1 MANEIKIA
9 YESGLTL
16 YAIIRN
22 SSGQVW
28 YPTGQA
34 FEDWGGGAGRD
45 MSDYAISLTDKS
57 GSFYIGDFDSNI
69 GAGRY
74 ILQAFVQAGDTPSD
88 DDNCIGSAEITW
100 NGSSEEYIIDNNGR
114 VDVGAWIG
122 SDVTKDA
129 NNLPNVNAKAIS
141 ASTAAAD
148 NVEANIGNLDEPN
161 SLLLAGIYNIGI
173 AAASAA
179 EVATGR
185 LITNGTESG
194 SYTNTYSLDET
205 YHVIT
210 ASGGEI
216 DYYYEFGLGDDAVP
230 VELHIKGRLH
240 EGSVPGGND
249 SVGLY
254 VYNWNTSTWERM
266 IPPLGDF
273 TGVANSDSTDDE
285 VRLVTLF
292 SRHKDSS
299 TGKVRVRFY
308 GTSLE
313 TNTALYID
321 QIYLTY
327 TAVLSYN
334 GVANSILANA
344 DNKLQTDS
352 NGYAL
357 ADAVKISG
365 SSNAADDV
373 EANIGN
379 LDAAVSSRSSHS
391 AADVWTV
398 TTRTLTS
405 FGTLVSDIWDHLLT
419 AITTAGSIGKL
430 IKDNLDAK
438 ISSRSSHDD
447 PDPNGYIDAAISS
460 RSSHSA
466 SDVWSVTER
475 TLTSAANI
483 TSDGNTIDQNKI
495 ANLDAAVSSRSSHSA
510 EDVWS
515 VTSRS
520 LTDKSGFSLASD
532 QSSVTI
538 GSVNALG
545 TQAKADVN
553 AEVDNALNT
562 AIPSS
567 PTAGSINERIKTLD
581 DNYTASRAGKLD
593 NLDATVSSRSSHTAE
608 DVWSV
613 TSRTLTSFG
622 NLVQDIWQYSART
635 LTSFGALAQDVWNYL
650 TSSITTDGSIGKL
663 LKDNIDATISSRA
676 AESGGNIEDIKTK
689 TDQLNFVEGDVK
701 ATLDGEEVSLSSATE
716 TQIDNIDTRTS
727 RVDGLIEN
735 VNGDRF
741 TAKALEQAP
750 TGAGASQ
757 QMIRDA
763 MLLAPSEGTEPAEG
777 SIDKHLDDIEASG
790 TGAPRIE

>member
-1 MANEIKIA
+1 MANELKIA

-114 VDVGAWIG
+114 VDVGAWLG

-148 NVEANIGNLDEPN
+148 NVEANISNLDEPN

-194 SYTNTYSLDET
+194 SYTDTYSLDET

-216 DYYYEFGLGDDAVP
+216 DFYYEFGLGDDAVP
-230 VELHIKGRLH
+230 VELHVKGRLH

-254 VYNWNTSTWERM
+254 AYNWNTSTWERM

-313 TNTALYID
+313 TGTALYID

-334 GVANSILANA
+334 GVASSILANA

-365 SSNAADDV
+365 SANAADSV
-373 EANIGN
+373 EANISN
-379 LDAAVSSRSSHS
+379 LDAKISSRSSHS
-391 AADVWTV
+391 AADVWNVETRSLTDKDDFNLASDQSTV
-398 TTRTLTS
+398 TIGTVNALGTQAKSDVNIECQSALNSYDPPTKAEMDAAFAGLNDISADDVWNADTRTLT
-405 FGTLVSDIWDHLLT
+405 
-419 AITTAGSIGKL
+419 
-430 IKDNLDAK
+430 
-438 ISSRSSHDD
+438 
-447 PDPNGYIDAAISS
+447 AA
-460 RSSHSA
+460 
-466 SDVWSVTER
+466 T
-475 TLTSAANI
+475 NI

-510 EDVWS
+510 EDVW
-515 VTSRS
+515 
-520 LTDKSGFSLASD
+520 D
-532 QSSVTI
+532 
-538 GSVNALG
+538 
-545 TQAKADVN
+545 AD
-553 AEVDNALNT
+553 E
-562 AIPSS
+562 
-567 PTAGSINERIKTLD
+567 
-581 DNYTASRAGKLD
+581 
-593 NLDATVSSRSSHTAE
+593 
-608 DVWSV
+608 
-613 TSRTLTSFG
+613 RTLTSFG
-622 NLVQDIWQYSART
+622 TLVQEIWEYGTRT
-635 LTSFGALAQDVWNYL
+635 LTSFGALAQDVWDYL

-689 TDQLNFVEGDVK
+689 TDQLNFVDGDVK

-716 TQIDNIDTRTS
+716 TQIDNIDTRTN